1 MRRDNMGRQKTEFRK
16 TMVLAVVLVVLG
28 GAVSLGMGADLSNI
42 VFLQYFSGF
51 SWEGLGD
58 FFTEYWYLALL
69 LASLVMY
76 GWSHMHGE
84 GYNEVEFD

>member
-1 MRRDNMGRQKTEFRK
+1 MRGEDKPEFRK
-16 TMVLAVVLVVLG
+16 TMVLAVLLTVLG

-51 SWEGLGD
+51 SLED
-58 FFTEYWYLALL
+58 VQVFFTEYWYLALL
-69 LASLVMY
+69 LASLFMF

-84 GYNEVEFD
+84 GYNEVDFE